1 MDIMASL
8 GLISGF
14 GGVALAF
21 FIFHFVTWCL
31 SREDREII
39 QQRKYWYKQYP
50 AGSYIEVVSWD
61 VVTDYSKLKSC
72 YLTQAEFNEA
82 KKRASQT
89 ERKVDIYK
97 VITPEE
103 YFTCS
108 NYSERD
114 LWEDYLIGH
123 RIFLCVKNADGKAK
137 TITADTIEECRKGI
151 KQIYKVSDVEMK
163 ILELKGRESGNE
175 IVKSYSNSR
184 KKNYGKNIKSR

>member
-14 GGVALAF
+14 GGIALAF
-21 FIFHFVTWCL
+21 FIFRFVTWCL
-31 SREDREII
+31 SREEREIA

-50 AGSYIEVVSWD
+50 AGSYIEVVSWN
-61 VVTDYSKLKSC
+61 VVTDYSKLRSC
-72 YLTQAEFNEA
+72 YLTQAELNKA
-82 KKRASQT
+82 KERARQT

-97 VITPEE
+97 VIAPEE
-103 YFTCS
+103 YFTCVG
-108 NYSERD
+108 YPEKD
-114 LWEDYLIGH
+114 LWEDYLFNH
-123 RIFLCVKNADGKAK
+123 EIFLCVKNADGKAK

-151 KQIYKVSDVEMK
+151 KQIYKISDVKLK

-184 KKNYGKNIKSR
+184 KKNYREGIKSR